1 MFNRNRVE
9 LIGFLAEDPTIG
21 TTGSGTQFARFRIV
35 TNRSWKDR
43 ESGDWKEVSE
53 GHSVATFDPYI
64 VERAGK
70 IKKGAYILVEGE
82 NRNSRRQNTDG
93 SSNYFYG
100 VFLPNRVGVLRVLD
114 RPTRTDQ
121 AGSGHGRDSGYDGG
135 AGHGRDSGYDD
146 DDDEI
151 PF

>member
-9 LIGFLAEDPTIG
+9 LIGFLADDPAIG
-21 TTGSGTQFARFRIV
+21 TTGNGTKFARFRIV

-43 ESGDWKEVSE
+43 DGNWQEASE
-53 GHSVATFDPYI
+53 GHQVATFDPYI

-70 IKKGAYILVEGE
+70 IKKGAYVLVEGE
-82 NRNSRRQNTDG
+82 NRNSRRQNADG
-93 SSNYFYG
+93 TTEYFYG

-114 RPTRTDQ
+114 RPTRSEQ
-121 AGSGHGRDSGYDGG
+121 AGSDQGYDSGYDGG
-135 AGHGRDSGYDD
+135 AGQGSGY
-146 DDDEI
+146 DDEI